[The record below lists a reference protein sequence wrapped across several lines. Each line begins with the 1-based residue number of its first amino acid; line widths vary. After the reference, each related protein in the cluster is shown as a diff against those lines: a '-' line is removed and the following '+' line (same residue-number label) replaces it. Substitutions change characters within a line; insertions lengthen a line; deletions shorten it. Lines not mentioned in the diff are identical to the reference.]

1 MVTINLDRD
10 RLLRKLKVDEKELE
24 DLLFNLK
31 SESKVIGDD
40 IEIEVNADRPD
51 LFSSDGIKRAIEG
64 LKEISLGEP
73 VYEVNPSDYVMK
85 ICNVKRRPY
94 AIATIVKNV
103 ELDDKSLRE
112 LIQFQEKLHGTIGRK
127 RKKVAIGIHDLS
139 KIKSKTIF
147 YKEIPLNYKFI
158 PLGEAHEEEVKKVLS
173 STLQGK
179 EYGNLSTDWERG
191 VIPSVIEEN
200 GKVMSIPPVINSEHT
215 RVTEKTSDLFIDV
228 TGTSLDAVTQTINII
243 ASNLAEG
250 GGKIYSVKLESN
262 LNIKFMERRKIQV
275 NTKNIVEVLGIRLSD
290 KEIVHLLAK
299 DRMDFELSSKTLRI
313 PPYRVDISRD
323 EDVAEDVAMM
333 YGYSRIEPTKLSV
346 HERGS
351 LETITLLERSLKDLC
366 LGSGFIEVFTYVL
379 TRKEYLTGEYVTI
392 ANPITEEYNA
402 VRNSLIPVFMDF
414 LSRNQSS
421 RFPIRIFESAD
432 VVVRDEESDTGYRN
446 DKRLALAIM
455 DSKANYEDI
464 QAPLH
469 QVLLNLGFQPSYI
482 RKESPYF
489 INGRSASIVIGNEE
503 VGQLGE
509 VSPELLDKFGIQYPV
524 VSAEI
529 SLSKIMKHFL

>member
-1 MVTINLDRD
+1 MVTINLDRE
-10 RLLRKLKVDEKELE
+10 RLLEKLKIDEKELE

-31 SESKVIGDD
+31 SESKVIEDT

-51 LFSSDGIKRAIEG
+51 LFSSDGIKRAIDG
-64 LKEISLGEP
+64 LKEISLGEA
-73 VYEVNPSDYVMK
+73 VYEVKQSDYVMK
-85 ICNVKRRPY
+85 ICNVRKRPY
-94 AIATIVKNV
+94 AIATIIKDI

-147 YKEIPLNYKFI
+147 YKEIPLNYKFV
-158 PLGEAHEEEVKKVLS
+158 PLGEDREEEVKEVLS
-173 STLQGK
+173 NTLQGK
-179 EYGNLSTDWERG
+179 EYGNMSTDWERG
-191 VIPSVIEEN
+191 VVPSVIEES
-200 GKVMSIPPVINSEHT
+200 GKVMSVPPVINSEHT
-215 RVTEKTSDLFIDV
+215 RVTENTRDLFIDV
-228 TGTSLDAVTQTINII
+228 TGTSLEAVTQTINII

-262 LNIKFMERRKIQV
+262 FDARFMERRKIEI
-275 NTKNIVEVLGIRLSD
+275 NIKNITEVLGMRMSEE
-290 KEIVHLLAK
+290 EIEHLLAK
-299 DRMDFELSSKTLRI
+299 DRMNLDLNSRTLVI

-351 LETITLLERSLKDLC
+351 LQPITMFERSLRDLC
-366 LGSGFIEVFTYVL
+366 VGSGFIEVFTYVL
-379 TRKEYLTGEYVTI
+379 TRKQYLEGDYVPI
-392 ANPITEEYNA
+392 ANPITEEYNS
-402 VRNSLIPVFMDF
+402 VRNSLIQVFLDL

-421 RFPIRIFESAD
+421 RFPLRIFETAD
-432 VVVRDEESDTGYRN
+432 VVVKDEESDTGYRN
-446 DKRLALAIM
+446 ERRLALAIM
-455 DSKANYEDI
+455 DSKASYEDI

-469 QVLLNLGFQPSYI
+469 QILLNLGLQPSYT

-489 INGRSASIVIGNEE
+489 IKGRSASINIGHEE
-503 VGQLGE
+503 IGQLGE
-509 VSPELLDKFGIQYPV
+509 ISPELLDKFEIQYPV
-524 VSAEI
+524 VLAEV
-529 SLSKIMKHFL
+529 SLPKMMKHFY